1 MVDCLIRL
9 AGFTGKSVVL
19 LTHPSQPEE
28 CFRRRAQVSYT
39 PSARPVSYCIR
50 CSVPACCAIEWVSVR
65 VSVHVCAGR
74 AVWYMKKVKRACLL
88 MQVLSF
94 MEQLLLMYRTVVSVP
109 CWLLFYEGIG
119 MGALLTS
126 LIRGSLHLP

>member
-1 MVDCLIRL
+1 
-9 AGFTGKSVVL
+9 
-19 LTHPSQPEE
+19 
-28 CFRRRAQVSYT
+28 
-39 PSARPVSYCIR
+39 
-50 CSVPACCAIEWVSVR
+50 
-65 VSVHVCAGR
+65 
-74 AVWYMKKVKRACLL
+74 MKKVKRACLL